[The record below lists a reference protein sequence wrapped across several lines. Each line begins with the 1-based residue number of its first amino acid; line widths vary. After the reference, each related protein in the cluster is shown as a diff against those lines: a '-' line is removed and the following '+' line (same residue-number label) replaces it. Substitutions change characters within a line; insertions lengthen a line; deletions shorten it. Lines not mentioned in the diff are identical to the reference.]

1 MESGRI
7 LMTSTVWNEMRIR
20 TGIQPK
26 AGLAKVLLVIVAS
39 IAALGGSAAALAQEA
54 ESSTPRAPE
63 VTYGCLDGQLRVG
76 DLQNL
81 DAEWA
86 KQRSVLDAEATA
98 WESDAF
104 LTGLQVNCGILEPG
118 FRWRGTYYSPS
129 AQAFFTTDTGQATGA
144 EFDPD
149 EATVLPDDLKFGAVW
164 RALAKAGYGDET
176 TLSPSTGITVQMN
189 SSATPLG
196 PAAVPLNV
204 VVCHVGL
211 EYLGEIRDL
220 FITIDD
226 GAVYRHTFP

>member
-1 MESGRI
+1 MVGR
-7 LMTSTVWNEMRIR
+7 RQIR
-20 TGIQPK
+20 NAAVPVGRGPAWLLT
-26 AGLAKVLLVIVAS
+26 LLVT
-39 IAALGGSAAALAQEA
+39 AALAVQLTGGNVTAQEA
-54 ESSTPRAPE
+54 PESTSPDASD
-63 VTYGCLDGQLRVG
+63 VTYGCIDGQLRVG
-76 DLQNL
+76 DLQFL

-86 KQRSVLDAEATA
+86 QQRDLLDARALA

-104 LTGLQVNCGILEPG
+104 LMSLQVNCGILEPG

-129 AQAFFTTDTGQATGA
+129 AQAFYATDTGQTTGA

-149 EATVLPDDLKFGAVW
+149 EATELPDDLRFGAVW
-164 RALAKAGYGDET
+164 RALAKAGYADQT
-176 TLSPSTGITVQMN
+176 TLSPTTGITVQVN

-196 PAAVPLNV
+196 PGAVPLNV

-220 FITIDD
+220 FITIED

>member
-1 MESGRI
+1 MTAFTLLLV
-7 LMTSTVWNEMRIR
+7 LMTSL
-20 TGIQPK
+20 
-26 AGLAKVLLVIVAS
+26 AGMSGVAS
-39 IAALGGSAAALAQEA
+39 ASARQSKE
-54 ESSTPRAPE
+54 STPGSTE

-81 DAEWA
+81 DDEWRE
-86 KQRSVLDAEATA
+86 QRHVLDARAAA

-129 AQAFFTTDTGQATGA
+129 AQAFFATDTGQTIGA

-149 EATVLPDDLKFGAVW
+149 EASELPDELKFGAVW
-164 RALAKAGYGDET
+164 RALAKAGYADET
-176 TLSPSTGITVQMN
+176 TLSPATGITVQMN
-189 SSATPLG
+189 STATPLG
-196 PAAVPLNV
+196 PASVPLDV

-220 FITIDD
+220 FITIED

>member
-1 MESGRI
+1 MM
-7 LMTSTVWNEMRIR
+7 LTVWNEMRFTSRIQ
-20 TGIQPK
+20 TKVGIAK
-26 AGLAKVLLVIVAS
+26 ALLVIVAYM
-39 IAALGGSAAALAQEA
+39 AVLGGSTALSAQET
-54 ESSTPRAPE
+54 EPSTPRAPE

-86 KQRSVLDAEATA
+86 KQRSVLDAEAMA

-129 AQAFFTTDTGQATGA
+129 AQAFLTTDTGQATGA

-149 EATVLPDDLKFGAVW
+149 EATVLPDDLKFGSVW

-176 TLSPSTGITVQMN
+176 TLSPATGITVQMN

-196 PAAVPLNV
+196 PATVPLDV

>member
-1 MESGRI
+1 
-7 LMTSTVWNEMRIR
+7 MTLSTRNEMQNL
-20 TGIQPK
+20 TGSSMHAGIVK
-26 AGLAKVLLVIVAS
+26 ALLMMAVLLT
-39 IAALGGSAAALAQEA
+39 ALAGAGSAMAQDSG
-54 ESSTPRAPE
+54 SSTPGSAD
-63 VTYGCLDGQLRVG
+63 VHFGCIDGQLRVG
-76 DLQNL
+76 DLQHL

-86 KQRSVLDAEATA
+86 EQRAVLDTKATV

-149 EATVLPDDLKFGAVW
+149 EATQLPDDLKFGSVW
-164 RALAKAGYGDET
+164 RALAKAGYADET
-176 TLSPSTGITVQMN
+176 TLSPATGITVQMN

-196 PAAVPLNV
+196 PADVPLDV

-220 FITIDD
+220 FISIED

>member
-1 MESGRI
+1 MALVVLAIALVGWSG
-7 LMTSTVWNEMRIR
+7 TVR
-20 TGIQPK
+20 
-26 AGLAKVLLVIVAS
+26 
-39 IAALGGSAAALAQEA
+39 AAAQASDPTPA
-54 ESSTPRAPE
+54 SSAP

-76 DLQNL
+76 DLQQLDNEWRKQRPML
-81 DAEWA
+81 DAA
-86 KQRSVLDAEATA
+86 AAA

-129 AQAFFTTDTGQATGA
+129 AQAFFATDTGQTIGA

-149 EATVLPDDLKFGAVW
+149 EATELPDDLKFGAVW
-164 RALAKAGYGDET
+164 RALAKAGYSDET
-176 TLSPSTGITVQMN
+176 TLSPATGIAVQMN

-196 PAAVPLNV
+196 PGTIPLDM

-220 FITIDD
+220 FITIED

>member
-1 MESGRI
+1 MYDGTKRVMVMAWNGMRMMNGFGGHAVVFKAFLMAASLAVLFSSG
-7 LMTSTVWNEMRIR
+7 S
-20 TGIQPK
+20 
-26 AGLAKVLLVIVAS
+26 VI
-39 IAALGGSAAALAQEA
+39 AQETGN
-54 ESSTPRAPE
+54 STPGPND
-63 VTYGCLDGQLRVG
+63 VPYGCIDGQLRVG
-76 DLQNL
+76 DLQHL

-86 KQRSVLDAEATA
+86 EMRTVLDTEAIA

-129 AQAFFTTDTGQATGA
+129 AQAFYATDTGQTIGA

-149 EATVLPDDLKFGAVW
+149 EATELPENLKFGAVW
-164 RALAKAGYGDET
+164 RALAKAGYADNT
-176 TLSPSTGITVQMN
+176 TLSPATGITVQMN

-196 PAAVPLNV
+196 PAEIPLDM

-220 FITIDD
+220 FISIED

>member
-1 MESGRI
+1 MANGRKTETARMHHRAASA
-7 LMTSTVWNEMRIR
+7 L
-20 TGIQPK
+20 
-26 AGLAKVLLVIVAS
+26 VL
-39 IAALGGSAAALAQEA
+39 AALMIGLLGAGAVAAQDDPEA
-54 ESSTPRAPE
+54 TTTATAADVS
-63 VTYGCLDGQLRVG
+63 YGCADGQLRVG
-76 DLQNL
+76 DLQAL

-86 KQRSVLDAEATA
+86 DQRPMLDAKALA

-104 LTGLQVNCGILEPG
+104 LMGLQVNCGILEPG

-129 AQAFFTTDTGQATGA
+129 AQAFYTTDTGQASGA

-149 EATVLPDDLKFGAVW
+149 EAAELPDDLRFGSVW
-164 RALAKAGYGDET
+164 RALAKAGYADET
-176 TLSPSTGITVQMN
+176 TLSAATGITVQMN

-196 PAAVPLNV
+196 PGSVPLNA

-220 FITIDD
+220 FITIED